1 MAFAECSRGRGVSD
15 MGRDAAY
22 DGAFDTVIGS
32 QWKLISDEQR
42 AAAASG
48 GRRGRLE
55 PEAPDAY
62 AVHDTRRYQRG
73 HADVFREVF
82 NEAYKDS
89 GHAPPVKGER
99 LLVVDVGA
107 GAATVAV
114 ALQEA
119 LGNARQRRIEYVAF
133 DPNLMMRTLG
143 ERILDYVAKGFR
155 SAKYVPTLDDLDPN
169 DGHRVLFAFSYV
181 AHQDAVTTDH
191 LEQWASVIEE
201 AVDAAD
207 RAVELIYT
215 TAANLSGDKF
225 PELCAM
231 LKRAGIT
238 PKTKPVRVKVQRR
251 YPSMDGS
258 DGRVGWDWQDRNW
271 QVQAEH
277 WVLRS

>member
-1 MAFAECSRGRGVSD
+1 MPDTDGSS
-15 MGRDAAY
+15 AY
-22 DGAFDTVIGS
+22 DRAFDAVIGL
-32 QWKLISDEQR
+32 QWNSLSDEQR

-48 GRRGRLE
+48 RRRGRLE
-55 PEAPDAY
+55 SDSPDAY
-62 AVHDTRRYQRG
+62 AVHDTLRYQRG

-82 NEAYKDS
+82 NEAYRES

-99 LLVVDVGA
+99 LLVVDIGA

-114 ALQEA
+114 ALREA
-119 LGNARQRRIEYVAF
+119 LGSARRRRIEYVAY
-133 DPNLMMRTLG
+133 DPNPMMRTLG
-143 ERILDYVAKGFR
+143 ERMLGYAAPGFR
-155 SAKYVPTLDDLDPN
+155 SAKYVPSLDDLRLI
-169 DGHRVLFAFSYV
+169 DGHRLLFAFSYV

-191 LEQWASVIEE
+191 LEQWASVIKE
-201 AVDAAD
+201 AVDTAD

-215 TAANLSGDKF
+215 TAANLSGDRF
-225 PELCAM
+225 PELGAM

-238 PKTKPVRVKVQRR
+238 PKAKPVRVKVQRR
-251 YPSMDGS
+251 YPSIDGS